1 MFNFSTRYLILYFSY
16 FVTIRIT
23 SPFLFL
29 LLSYSAYFKLF
40 LTSNLLLFQVISYFV
55 LTAILNF
62 LYYTYDITFLQ
73 ISCIYGLQFV
83 N

>member
-1 MFNFSTRYLILYFSY
+1 MFNFSTGYLIRYFSY
-16 FVTIRIT
+16 FVTIHIT

-29 LLSYSAYFKLF
+29 LLSYSSYFKLF

-55 LTAILNF
+55 LTAILKF
-62 LYYTYDITFLQ
+62 LYYTNDITFLQ
-73 ISCIYGLQFV
+73 MSCIFGLQFV